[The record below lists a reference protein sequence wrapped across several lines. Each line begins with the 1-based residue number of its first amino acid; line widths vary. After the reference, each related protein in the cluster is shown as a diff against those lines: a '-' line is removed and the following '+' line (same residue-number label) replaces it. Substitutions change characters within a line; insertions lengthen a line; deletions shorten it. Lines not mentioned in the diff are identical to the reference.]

1 MDFLQELYDNCQKLK
16 QTVIQLATE
25 SEDNDSSLGEMN
37 GGLAHVKSSSPR
49 TRTSRKNILLAEFL
63 CL

>member
-25 SEDNDSSLGEMN
+25 SEDNDSSLGEMS

-49 TRTSRKNILLAEFL
+49 TRTF
-63 CL
+63 CLQSSYVYETL